1 MYLPICDQA
10 NSVKPPINCGVALM
24 PSLSVSS
31 STILPIA
38 NQSAALRRFWG
49 LLAFI
54 YWEGWSRGE
63 REGGREGGRRG

>member
-24 PSLSVSS
+24 PNLSVSS

-38 NQSAALRRFWG
+38 NQSAALRRFLQRRGGREVLVSFYLWV
-49 LLAFI
+49 
-54 YWEGWSRGE
+54 GWDGGE
-63 REGGREGGRRG
+63 RE